1 MIILG
6 IDPGLAVTG
15 FGIIRVGQAETV
27 CLHYGSICSRAQV
40 ALWERLKK
48 IYDGV
53 TELIRDFRPQQVAF
67 EEVFYGHNVQS
78 ALKLGQ
84 ARGAAVIAA
93 LNAGLTPAEYS
104 PREVKQALTGY
115 GAASKEQVQ
124 RMVRQLLD
132 LAEPAS
138 PMDASD
144 ALAVALCH
152 AQRSRSVQLIE
163 KKL

>member
-15 FGIIRVGQAETV
+15 YGIIQVGRAETI
-27 CLHYGSICSRAQV
+27 CLHYGSIRSRAQA

-53 TELIRDFRPQQVAF
+53 TELISDFRPQQVAF

-93 LNAGLTPAEYS
+93 LNAGLAPAEYS

-115 GAASKEQVQ
+115 GGASKEQVQ
-124 RMVRQLLD
+124 RMVRELLD
-132 LAEPAS
+132 LAEPAT

-152 AQRSRSVQLIE
+152 AQRSRTIQLIE
-163 KKL
+163 KEL